1 MSEIIVTA
9 VTGRAFGGPE
19 TRRLRREDKIP
30 AVIYGGSG
38 ESVAL
43 TLDRPVLR
51 HALSTDA
58 GNNVIVTV
66 KYDGHS
72 ELAIIKEI
80 QRDKVKRTVNH
91 IDFLRVTPDQKI
103 TVKVPVVL
111 TGEAPKVAAEFGMVE
126 QVLNVLSIN
135 TTPATVPVN
144 ITVDVSPLEVGS
156 FITVNDLVLTPGTTV
171 NARAGAI
178 VAAGRATRAT
188 AVAAAATAPVA
199 KGKGKK

>member
-38 ESVAL
+38 EAVAL
-43 TLDRPVLR
+43 TLDRPDLR

-66 KYDGHS
+66 KYDGQS
-72 ELAIIKEI
+72 DLAIIKEI

-91 IDFLRVTPDQKI
+91 IDFLRN
-103 TVKVPVVL
+103 
-111 TGEAPKVAAEFGMVE
+111 EAF
-126 QVLNVLSIN
+126 LS
-135 TTPATVPVN
+135 AH
-144 ITVDVSPLEVGS
+144 
-156 FITVNDLVLTPGTTV
+156 
-171 NARAGAI
+171 
-178 VAAGRATRAT
+178 
-188 AVAAAATAPVA
+188 
-199 KGKGKK
+199 